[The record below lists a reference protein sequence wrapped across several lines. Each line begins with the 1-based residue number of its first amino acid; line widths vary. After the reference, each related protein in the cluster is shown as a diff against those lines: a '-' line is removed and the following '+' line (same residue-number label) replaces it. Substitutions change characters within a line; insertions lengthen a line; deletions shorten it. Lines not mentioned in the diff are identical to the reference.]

1 MKEPIFTVLFDEE
14 FWKHRTMKGIPV
26 SERSFLELRWV
37 RWLGTFFIWTS
48 VGLFFA
54 SQALLWDRYIFRE
67 PITWERALTLNLTFY
82 YIWGVFSPIVLWL
95 GKKFQLERK
104 SLSRSLIVHIPTSI
118 FFATIQLLLAEA
130 VFQSIRPYPL
140 KLYEAF
146 QALQFSFAFNF
157 HINLVTYW
165 IILGIGYGRDYY
177 KKFRDRELRAS
188 QLETQL
194 SQAQLQALKMQ
205 LHPHFFFNTL
215 NTISSLMHK
224 DVHDA
229 DRVLA
234 RLGDLLRY
242 SLRNVGI
249 QEVTLKE
256 ELEFLQRYLE
266 IEQIRFGERLK
277 VQIMIDQALS
287 EAKVPNLILQPLVEN
302 AIRYAVGPRTS
313 GGNIE
318 ISALRVNGN
327 LELSVKDNGPGLP
340 EGYQTISSEGVG
352 LRNTRE
358 RLQQLYGDQH
368 EFKLT
373 SKPQGGL
380 NVSVTLPF
388 HTT

>member
-1 MKEPIFTVLFDEE
+1 
-14 FWKHRTMKGIPV
+14 
-26 SERSFLELRWV
+26 
-37 RWLGTFFIWTS
+37 
-48 VGLFFA
+48 
-54 SQALLWDRYIFRE
+54 
-67 PITWERALTLNLTFY
+67 
-82 YIWGVFSPIVLWL
+82 
-95 GKKFQLERK
+95 
-104 SLSRSLIVHIPTSI
+104 
-118 FFATIQLLLAEA
+118 
-130 VFQSIRPYPL
+130 
-140 KLYEAF
+140 
-146 QALQFSFAFNF
+146 
-157 HINLVTYW
+157 
-165 IILGIGYGRDYY
+165 
-177 KKFRDRELRAS
+177 
-188 QLETQL
+188 
-194 SQAQLQALKMQ
+194 MQ

-287 EAKVPNLILQPLVEN
+287 DAKVPNLILQPLVEN

-313 GGNIE
+313 VGNIE

-340 EGYQTISSEGVG
+340 EGYQTVSSEGVG

-368 EFKLT
+368 EFKLI
-373 SKPQGGL
+373 SNPQGGL